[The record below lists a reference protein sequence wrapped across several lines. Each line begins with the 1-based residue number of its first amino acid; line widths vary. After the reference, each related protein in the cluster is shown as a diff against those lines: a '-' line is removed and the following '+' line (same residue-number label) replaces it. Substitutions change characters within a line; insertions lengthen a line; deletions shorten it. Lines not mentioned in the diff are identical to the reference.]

1 MHLPVS
7 GAQTIISRHLIPLAE
22 RPPECKTFLVVK
34 MDGQK
39 ISGLKIAD
47 SDQFS
52 ATRRRPGFL
61 WLIIL
66 AVASAAIVLYLLQAG
81 FLTSATNV
89 RTAGAD
95 WVYPSQAITEF
106 NASGYVVAQR
116 KASVASKGTGRIV
129 YLGVQ
134 EGSRLKEGDVIA
146 RLDSDDLK
154 AEKAQLEAQLVVARF
169 DLTRAETELATAE
182 ANFRRLKEL
191 WGKKAASQVDL
202 ENAQDRFL
210 KAKAA
215 IDSAKANI
223 KAVQASIQRESVL
236 IEYTIIRAPFDGVV
250 LTKDADIGEVV
261 APFGSATNA
270 KAAVV
275 SMADLSSLMVQAD
288 VGESF
293 LSKVQIDQPCEI
305 QLDAIPQARFAGR
318 VHMIVPTADRMRG
331 TVMVKVRFEELDLR
345 ILPEMSAKAAFLS
358 RTLGPGENKPVLG
371 VHRDALVSKGGGQGL
386 FRVEKGQ
393 AEWVPIKDPQFLGD
407 YLMIGPEFFG
417 DYPMLAPPVKHGDR
431 IVIKPPARL
440 KSGDRVEISE

>member
-1 MHLPVS
+1 
-7 GAQTIISRHLIPLAE
+7 
-22 RPPECKTFLVVK
+22 LVMK
-34 MDGQK
+34 MDAQK

-47 SDQFS
+47 PEQFS
-52 ATRRRPGFL
+52 VTRRRPRTL
-61 WLIIL
+61 WIIII
-66 AVASAAIVLYLLQAG
+66 AAAAAIVLYLFQAG
-81 FLTSATNV
+81 LLTSAANV

-95 WVYPSQAITEF
+95 WVYPSQVITLF

-116 KASVASKGTGRIV
+116 KAAVASKGTGRIV

-134 EGSRLKEGDVIA
+134 EGSRVKEGDVLA

-154 AEKAQLEAQLVVARF
+154 AEKAQLEAQLVVAKF
-169 DLTRAETELATAE
+169 DLTRAETELGTAE
-182 ANFRRLKEL
+182 ANFKRLKEL
-191 WGKKAASQVDL
+191 LGKKAASQVDL

-215 IDSAKANI
+215 IDSARANI
-223 KAVQASIQRESVL
+223 KSVQASIQRESVL

-250 LTKDADIGEVV
+250 LTKDAEVGEVV

-305 QLDAIPQARFAGR
+305 QLDAIPHTRFAGR

-331 TVMVKVRFEELDLR
+331 TVMVKVRFEELDPR

-358 RTLGPGENKPVLG
+358 RALGPDENNPVLG
-371 VHRDALVSKGGGQGL
+371 VHRDALVSKRSGQGL

-393 AEWVPIKDPQFLGD
+393 AEWVTIKDPQFLGD
-407 YLMIGPEFFG
+407 YLT
-417 DYPMLAPPVKHGDR
+417 LAPPVKHGDR
-431 IVIKPPARL
+431 IVIKPPTRL

>member
-1 MHLPVS
+1 MWIV
-7 GAQTIISRHLIPLAE
+7 LITA
-22 RPPECKTFLVVK
+22 
-34 MDGQK
+34 
-39 ISGLKIAD
+39 A
-47 SDQFS
+47 
-52 ATRRRPGFL
+52 A
-61 WLIIL
+61 
-66 AVASAAIVLYLLQAG
+66 AAIVLYLFKAG
-81 FLTSATNV
+81 LLTSAASV
-89 RTAGAD
+89 RTAAAD
-95 WVYPSQAITEF
+95 WVYPSQVITQF

-129 YLGVQ
+129 FLGVQ

-146 RLDSDDLK
+146 RLDSDDLR

-169 DLTRAETELATAE
+169 DLERAETELVTSE

-191 WGKKAASQVDL
+191 WGQKAASQVDL
-202 ENAQDRFL
+202 ENARDRFL

-223 KAVQASIQRESVL
+223 KAVEASIKRESVL

-288 VGESF
+288 VGEAF

-305 QLDAIPQARFAGR
+305 QLDAVPNTRFAGR

-331 TVMVKVRFEELDLR
+331 TVMVKVRFEELDPR

-358 RTLGPGENKPVLG
+358 RSLGPDENKPVLG
-371 VHRDALVSKGGGQGL
+371 VHRDALVSRNGGIGL
-386 FRVEKGQ
+386 FRVDKGQ
-393 AEWVPIKDPQFLGD
+393 AEWVPVENPQFLGD
-407 YLMIGPEFFG
+407 YLM
-417 DYPMLAPPVKHGDR
+417 LAQGVNAGER
-431 IVIKPPARL
+431 VVIKPPNRL
-440 KSGDRVEISE
+440 KSGDRVEITQ

>member
-1 MHLPVS
+1 
-7 GAQTIISRHLIPLAE
+7 
-22 RPPECKTFLVVK
+22 
-34 MDGQK
+34 MDAQK
-39 ISGLKIAD
+39 ISSLKIAD
-47 SDQFS
+47 SEQFS
-52 ATRRRPGFL
+52 ATRRRHGTL
-61 WLIIL
+61 WIIII
-66 AVASAAIVLYLLQAG
+66 AVAAAGIALYLFQSGL
-81 FLTSATNV
+81 LTSGTNV

-95 WVYPSQAITEF
+95 WVYPSQVITEF

-210 KAKAA
+210 KAKVA
-215 IDSAKANI
+215 IDSAKASI

-250 LTKDADIGEVV
+250 LTKDADVGEVV

-288 VGESF
+288 VSESF

-331 TVMVKVRFEELDLR
+331 TVMVKVRFEELDPR

-358 RTLGPGENKPVLG
+358 RTLGPEENKPVLG
-371 VHRDALVSKGGGQGL
+371 VHRDALVPKEGGQGL

-393 AEWVPIKDPQFLGD
+393 AQWVPIKDPKFLGD
-407 YLMIGPEFFG
+407 YLM
-417 DYPMLAPPVKHGDR
+417 LAPPIEQGDR
-431 IVIKPPARL
+431 IVIKPPTHL

>member
-1 MHLPVS
+1 VNS
-7 GAQTIISRHLIPLAE
+7 EEFS
-22 RPPECKTFLVVK
+22 PPFCSLLTSFLVVK
-34 MDGQK
+34 MDAQK
-39 ISGLKIAD
+39 ISGLKIAG
-47 SDQFS
+47 SEQFS
-52 ATRRRPGFL
+52 VTRRRPRTL
-61 WLIIL
+61 WIIII
-66 AVASAAIVLYLLQAG
+66 AAAAAAIVLYLFQAG
-81 FLTSATNV
+81 LLTSAANV

-95 WVYPSQAITEF
+95 WVYPSQVITQF
-106 NASGYVVAQR
+106 NASGYVVAER

-134 EGSRLKEGDVIA
+134 EGSRVKEGDVLA

-154 AEKAQLEAQLVVARF
+154 AEKAQLEAQLVVAKF
-169 DLTRAETELATAE
+169 DLTRAETELGTAE
-182 ANFRRLKEL
+182 ANFKRLKEL
-191 WGKKAASQVDL
+191 LGKKAASQLDL

-250 LTKDADIGEVV
+250 LTKDADVGEVV

-270 KAAVV
+270 RAAVV
-275 SMADLSSLMVQAD
+275 SMADLSSLMVRAD

-305 QLDAIPQARFAGR
+305 QLDAIPHTRFAGR

-331 TVMVKVRFEELDLR
+331 TVMVKVRFEELDPR

-358 RTLGPGENKPVLG
+358 RALGPDENKPVLG
-371 VHRDALVSKGGGQGL
+371 AHRDALVSKRSGQGL

-407 YLMIGPEFFG
+407 YLM
-417 DYPMLAPPVKHGDR
+417 LAPPVKHGDR
-431 IVIKPPARL
+431 IVIKPPTRL

>member
-1 MHLPVS
+1 MW
-7 GAQTIISRHLIPLAE
+7 II
-22 RPPECKTFLVVK
+22 
-34 MDGQK
+34 
-39 ISGLKIAD
+39 
-47 SDQFS
+47 
-52 ATRRRPGFL
+52 
-61 WLIIL
+61 II
-66 AVASAAIVLYLLQAG
+66 AVAAAAIVLYLFQAG
-81 FLTSATNV
+81 FLTSAANV

-95 WVYPSQAITEF
+95 WVYPSQVITQF

-236 IEYTIIRAPFDGVV
+236 IEYTI
-250 LTKDADIGEVV
+250 
-261 APFGSATNA
+261 
-270 KAAVV
+270 
-275 SMADLSSLMVQAD
+275 
-288 VGESF
+288 
-293 LSKVQIDQPCEI
+293 
-305 QLDAIPQARFAGR
+305 
-318 VHMIVPTADRMRG
+318 
-331 TVMVKVRFEELDLR
+331 
-345 ILPEMSAKAAFLS
+345 
-358 RTLGPGENKPVLG
+358 
-371 VHRDALVSKGGGQGL
+371 
-386 FRVEKGQ
+386 
-393 AEWVPIKDPQFLGD
+393 
-407 YLMIGPEFFG
+407 
-417 DYPMLAPPVKHGDR
+417 
-431 IVIKPPARL
+431 
-440 KSGDRVEISE
+440 

>member
-1 MHLPVS
+1 LWIV
-7 GAQTIISRHLIPLAE
+7 LITA
-22 RPPECKTFLVVK
+22 
-34 MDGQK
+34 
-39 ISGLKIAD
+39 A
-47 SDQFS
+47 
-52 ATRRRPGFL
+52 A
-61 WLIIL
+61 
-66 AVASAAIVLYLLQAG
+66 AAIVLYLFKAG
-81 FLTSATNV
+81 LLTSAASV
-89 RTAGAD
+89 RTAAAD
-95 WVYPSQAITEF
+95 WVYPSQVITQF

-129 YLGVQ
+129 FLGVQ

-146 RLDSDDLK
+146 RLDSDDLR

-169 DLTRAETELATAE
+169 DLERAETELVTSE

-191 WGKKAASQVDL
+191 WGQKAASQVDL
-202 ENAQDRFL
+202 ENARDRFL

-223 KAVQASIQRESVL
+223 KAVEASIKRESVL

-288 VGESF
+288 VGEAF

-305 QLDAIPQARFAGR
+305 QLDAVPNTRFAGR

-331 TVMVKVRFEELDLR
+331 TVMVKVRFEELDPR

-358 RTLGPGENKPVLG
+358 RSLGPDENKPVLG
-371 VHRDALVSKGGGQGL
+371 VHRDALVSRNGGLGL
-386 FRVEKGQ
+386 FRVDKGQ
-393 AEWVPIKDPQFLGD
+393 AEWVLVENPQFLGD
-407 YLMIGPEFFG
+407 YLL
-417 DYPMLAPPVKHGDR
+417 LAHGVNPGDR
-431 IVIKPPARL
+431 IVIKPPNRL
-440 KSGDRVEISE
+440 RSGNRVEISQ